1 MDSREEAEAYEN
13 RRRPDSVPERRD
25 YTPKGR
31 VRRIIHDYKGASLAL
46 LLCVVVAAGLFV
58 ATSAWAVNERLT
70 RRVTEMTY
78 LKDTESLEFVRQKE
92 VQRTQEIAEKERQL
106 AAKEEELAPA
116 GKPYIVVSL
125 AERRMLYLQGQD
137 TLYKASVAVGSGK
150 TLVMGGQTKRFIT
163 PRGRMSI
170 THKELDPVWVPPNW
184 HYIEYARQRGMSVR
198 DMSNASPGAL
208 AGYPAGRVPV
218 SGNTVIIPPWG
229 SPQREHKG
237 VLGVAKLEMY
247 DGYYFHGTDN
257 PASIGS
263 AASHGCIRMHA
274 ADIMWMYRN
283 VPLGTPVYIY

>member
-1 MDSREEAEAYEN
+1 MDDKEAF
-13 RRRPDSVPERRD
+13 RPRRPEDVPERRD

-31 VRRIIHDYKGASLAL
+31 VRRIYHDYRGTSLL
-46 LLCVVVAAGLFV
+46 MMLTVLVAAGLFV

-78 LKDTESLEFVRQKE
+78 LKDTRSLEFVRQQEMKRVQE
-92 VQRTQEIAEKERQL
+92 VAAREREL
-106 AAKEEELAPA
+106 AKKEEELAPRNT
-116 GKPYIVVSL
+116 PYIVVSL
-125 AERRMLYLQGQD
+125 AERRMLYLRGDD
-137 TLYKASVAVGSGK
+137 TLYKAPVAVGSGK

-163 PRGRMSI
+163 PRGRMAI
-170 THKELDPVWVPPNW
+170 THKELNPTWVPPNW
-184 HYIEYARQRGMSVR
+184 HYIEYARQRGMRVR
-198 DMSNASPGAL
+198 DMSNASPNAL

-263 AASHGCIRMHA
+263 AASHGCIRMYKD
-274 ADIMWMYRN
+274 DIMWMYRN
-283 VPLGTPVYIY
+283 VPVGTVVYIY